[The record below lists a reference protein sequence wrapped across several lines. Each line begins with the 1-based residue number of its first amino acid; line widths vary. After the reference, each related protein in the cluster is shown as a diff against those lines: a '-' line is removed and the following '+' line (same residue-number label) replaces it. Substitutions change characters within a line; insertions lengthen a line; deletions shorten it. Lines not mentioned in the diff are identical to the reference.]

1 MDRRCAMAQGE
12 IDSMLEIVS
21 ETGEGHGGHGGGNT
35 KTEPSPKPS
44 EGTTE
49 GGNMTNMPGMKH

>member
-1 MDRRCAMAQGE
+1 
-12 IDSMLEIVS
+12 MLEIVS